1 MGAQRACSQGI
12 WEQRQIFCKKGK
24 TAKTPVDTMGKQN
37 SIIIKLFTVLL
48 SEVIDFVTSSEIFS
62 LKQV

>member
-12 WEQRQIFCKKGK
+12 WEQRQIICKKGK

-37 SIIIKLFTVLL
+37 SIVLKLFTLLL
-48 SEVIDFVTSSEIFS
+48 SEVIEIFS